1 MVDGRWGD
9 ALREARVRAGLTQDE
24 VAHRAGVSVRTVRH
38 IERGHVEPR
47 KDTLTRLCRVL
58 GYDPAAVAGD
68 SSASRLPY
76 EIRLLGP
83 LAVLR
88 AGVAVAM
95 PLKQRVLLGLL
106 AVQPDRIVSHDEIAD
121 ALWSGDAPQGYQHLV
136 YTYVARLRRIVT
148 PGDGHWISTVRGGYV
163 LSSRAMPL
171 DLRRFED
178 DAARAG
184 SLAAA
189 DPAGALDAYGRA
201 LRRWQGRLLEDLP
214 ALWQH
219 PAVVRV
225 ALRHIDVAIDFAD
238 LAISLGQ
245 PARVIEPLTIASHG
259 DPLHE
264 ALQARIML
272 GLAGSGRRAAALR
285 LYDDLRVRLRAE
297 LGVEPGEELAYARET
312 VLAGQR
318 SAEGSHPPDRGGG
331 DAATLRRDSI
341 PCRHTDPAI
350 CAPHALRRITAPVR
364 AIGQD
369 ADADRA
375 DAAAPDSAAAQGVGV
390 DTVSVGRVLR
400 DPTAVR
406 ALDGI
411 PAQGVGGDP
420 ARLGAAHSHS
430 VPGEGVYGDP
440 ARDRAVRAVNADP
453 PSDPHGNL

>member
-58 GYDPAAVAGD
+58 GYDPAAVAGSD
-68 SSASRLPY
+68 PTASRLPY

-88 AGVAVAM
+88 AGVTVAM

-121 ALWSGDAPQGYQHLV
+121 ALWSGDVPQGYQHLV

-178 DAARAG
+178 DSARAG
-184 SLAAA
+184 SMAAA

-238 LAISLGQ
+238 LALSLGQ
-245 PARVIEPLTIASHG
+245 PARVIEPLTIASHA

-264 ALQARIML
+264 ALQARVML

-297 LGVEPGEELAYARET
+297 LGVEPGEELAHARET

-318 SAEGSHPPDRGGG
+318 SAESEQPPERR
-331 DAATLRRDSI
+331 AENSVPLRRDSI
-341 PCRHTDPAI
+341 PCRHGDPAA
-350 CAPHALRRITAPVR
+350 CAPPIRITAPLPVT
-364 AIGQD
+364 AQEAAVPAPGP
-369 ADADRA
+369 
-375 DAAAPDSAAAQGVGV
+375 AAARDTGV
-390 DTVSVGRVLR
+390 DTVSAGRAL
-400 DPTAVR
+400 PGSAAVR
-406 ALDGI
+406 GPGAAQLDAV
-411 PAQGVGGDP
+411 PAQGAGND
-420 ARLGAAHSHS
+420 A
-430 VPGEGVYGDP
+430 E
-440 ARDRAVRAVNADP
+440 RDRAVRATNADP
-453 PSDPHGNL
+453 SSGPHGDR